1 MLKALATLVMLAGLL
16 EKLQK
21 IYFILK
27 SSEFNLLE
35 DGKGFKWALC
45 ARHVAVLALA

>member
-21 IYFILK
+21 IYCILK
-27 SSEFNLLE
+27 SSEFDFLE
-35 DGKGFKWALC
+35 DGKGYKRALY
-45 ARHVAVLALA
+45 A